1 MSLILGVHLLEKI
14 YLVSDTRLS
23 YIYRD
28 ETQDDLIKVFVFN
41 KRVSAIAAGRALA
54 SSYILNK
61 LKQLTNEKTTVAEL
75 KKLINTKLRL
85 LISDYV
91 NTTGYDSGQVA
102 LIVGGFNLKKEKR
115 IEASLLGKA
124 MSAMVIAYGRGNT
137 VNQSIDKRLKSS
149 LGQLGGKGKGDYI
162 IVDGIQDAELFSVTF
177 DIKSANVSDIQK
189 AECYEYLI
197 YHPEQDIKTIEL
209 PSEITSILEF
219 RERSGK
225 TNEEILYEDAEIL
238 TNFVRRVIREN
249 NFRTVGGHIFP
260 LLQTPHQA
268 IFPTGDLARFKN
280 GRLVKAG
287 SFYVKERKI
296 MYKLEGGESG
306 EYRYLGEMSKE
317 YLKEK
322 GEVKYS
328 EMLI

>member
-23 YIYRD
+23 YVYRD
-28 ETQDDLIKVFVFN
+28 ETQDNLIKAFVFN

-61 LKQLTNEKTTVAEL
+61 LKLLTNEKTTIAEL
-75 KKLINTKLRL
+75 KKLISSQLKS

-102 LIVGGFNLKKEKR
+102 LIFGGFNLTKRKR

-124 MSAMVIAYGRGNT
+124 MSAMVVAYGRGNT
-137 VNQSIDKRLKSS
+137 VNQSIDKRLKRS

-162 IVDGIQDAELFSVTF
+162 VVDGVQDAELFSVTF
-177 DIKSANVSDIQK
+177 DIKTANVSDIQK

-197 YHPEQDIKTIEL
+197 YHPEQDMKTIEL
-209 PSEITSILEF
+209 PPEITSILEF

-225 TNEEILYEDAEIL
+225 TGEQILYEDAEIL
-238 TNFVRRVIREN
+238 MNFVRRVIREN

-268 IFPTGDLARFKN
+268 IFPTGDLARFEN

-287 SFYVKERKI
+287 SFYAEKGEI
-296 MYKLEGGESG
+296 MYKLENGESG
-306 EYRYLGEMSKE
+306 KYRHLEEISKK
-317 YLKEK
+317 YLKEESK
-322 GEVKYS
+322 TEYS